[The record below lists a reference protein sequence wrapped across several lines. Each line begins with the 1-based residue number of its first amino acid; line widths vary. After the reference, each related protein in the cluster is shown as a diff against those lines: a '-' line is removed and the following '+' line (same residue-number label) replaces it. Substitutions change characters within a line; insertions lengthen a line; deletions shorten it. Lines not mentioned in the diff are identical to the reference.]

1 MKIGDDEISKEFR
14 EKFDRNLTEFQSI
27 VTKTLES
34 YSGSPKQYADKMQQ
48 SFNEVDYFTLADAMI
63 LHVEMKDAAISQV

>member
-1 MKIGDDEISKEFR
+1 MGDDEISKEFR
-14 EKFDRNLTEFQSI
+14 DRFDRNLTEFQSI

-34 YSGSPKQYADKMQQ
+34 YSRSPKHYTVKMQQ